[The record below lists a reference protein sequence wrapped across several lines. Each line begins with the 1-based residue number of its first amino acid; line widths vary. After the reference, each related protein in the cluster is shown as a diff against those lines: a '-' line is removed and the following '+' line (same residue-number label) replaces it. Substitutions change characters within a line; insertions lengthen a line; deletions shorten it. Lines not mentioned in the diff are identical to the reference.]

1 MCFKNK
7 KSIKHK
13 IFILK
18 QIHTWILLSISALIM
33 ATTWFSG
40 ALIYHPSYVYDPLQA
55 ALYGSTIR
63 SLWTAGLVIG
73 LYALIVGPPS
83 K

>member
-1 MCFKNK
+1 M
-7 KSIKHK
+7 I
-13 IFILK
+13 
-18 QIHTWILLSISALIM
+18 ISFVICI
-33 ATTWFSG
+33 TTWFSG

-63 SLWTAGLVIG
+63 SLWAAGLVTG

-83 K
+83 KC

>member
-1 MCFKNK
+1 
-7 KSIKHK
+7 
-13 IFILK
+13 
-18 QIHTWILLSISALIM
+18 M

>member
-1 MCFKNK
+1 MH
-7 KSIKHK
+7 I
-13 IFILK
+13 ILACYLPR
-18 QIHTWILLSISALIM
+18 QAQTWFLLAISVVICM
-33 ATTWFSG
+33 ATWFSG

-63 SLWTAGLVIG
+63 SLWAAGLVIG
-73 LYALIVGPPS
+73 LYAIIIGPPS